1 MTEANRLYQQYL
13 EDARNLAKVGQD
25 ALTLQ
30 KAEVFA
36 HIAAAIAA
44 TGLVTEDVFQ
54 EEGLNPIPVT
64 SPAPTGKASLERKPE
79 PKKVVGTTKPEDM
92 PKPVASTT
100 SAPVPEW
107 LNSTEFINM
116 KDPEKEPADK
126 KAERMDYLLKVYGT
140 QKMKDLPPETFGFFH
155 FEIDTMNTM
164 KEWLNTWKADPDRWR
179 IKAATEI
186 SNNRTTEVNELTV
199 EEYLTKLIPA
209 VTHLN
214 YLLSFG
220 PDQSDDLMQVL
231 GQVSKGTIKKLD
243 DIRFRNIDF
252 IRISVDSVIDG
263 TFDEIAKVS

>member
-1 MTEANRLYQQYL
+1 M
-13 EDARNLAKVGQD
+13 GQD

-44 TGLVTEDVFQ
+44 TGWVNENVF
-54 EEGLNPIPVT
+54 EEGI
-64 SPAPTGKASLERKPE
+64 SAPTTTTVSTGKASLERKPE

-92 PKPVASTT
+92 PKPIAPAVPE
-100 SAPVPEW
+100 PVPEW
-107 LNSTEFINM
+107 LTSAEFATLKELEN
-116 KDPEKEPADK
+116 EPADK
-126 KAERMDYLLKVYGT
+126 KTARIDYLLKAYGS
-140 QKMKDLPPETFGFFH
+140 KLMKDMTPETFNYFH
-155 FEIDTMNTM
+155 LEIREMNLM
-164 KEWLNTWKADPDRWR
+164 KYYLGTWNADPDRWR

-209 VTHLN
+209 VGHLN
-214 YLLSFG
+214 YLLSFDA
-220 PDQSDDLMQVL
+220 DQHEELLQVMN
-231 GQVSKGTIKKLD
+231 QVSKGTIKKLD